1 MPLIVKKYAD
11 NRILKEEF
19 LLIKGLSEMENFAIM
34 RPLLGEHQRDI
45 FNIPIM
51 NKVTEEMLDFVNLQ
65 PLNIQNLSQK
75 HNNTN
80 KLVLTFAYDYRLEKF
95 WKKSQKY
102 IPLLQSACAVA
113 TPDFSLN
120 PLMDFPEY
128 LHNVYKNRWLGCL
141 WQDYGIL
148 TIPTIGWTTAEW
160 DYLSFSGVEKGS
172 VVIISTLG
180 SKSDK
185 KFFLRGY
192 NEMLRRIEPPLIIVY
207 GDMLPEMKGRFINF
221 RYEDSFKQ
229 KDSFCFQDVLFDISP
244 IFEVKE

>member
-1 MPLIVKKYAD
+1 M
-11 NRILKEEF
+11 
-19 LLIKGLSEMENFAIM
+19 IKGLSEIENFAIV
-34 RPLLGEHQRDI
+34 RPLLGKHQRDI
-45 FNIPIM
+45 LNIPIM
-51 NKVTEEMLDFVNLQ
+51 HKVTEEMLDFANLQ

-80 KLVLTFAYDYRLEKF
+80 KLVLTFAYDYRIEKF
-95 WKKSQKY
+95 WKNPQKY

-120 PLMDFPEY
+120 PLMDFAEY

-148 TIPTIGWTTAEW
+148 TIPTVGWTTAEW

-172 VVIISTLG
+172 VVVISTLG

-185 KFFLRGY
+185 KFFMRGY

-207 GDMLPEMKGRFINF
+207 GDMLPEMTGRFINF
-221 RYEDSFKQ
+221 RYKDSFKQ